1 MTEQEFIDYFS
12 KFGTHIEH
20 IYGDHIITKEVH
32 SDHSISAPGWDLL
45 DWKKSSSGE
54 EFYMEFQIDN
64 KVATI
69 ENCIDIIKKHQRK
82 QKLDKLSGK
91 IPDKKILYNDY

>member
-12 KFGTHIEH
+12 KFGTHVQH
-20 IYGDHIITKEVH
+20 IYGDHIITKHVH
-32 SDHSISAPGWDLL
+32 LDNSIVSARRGH
-45 DWKKSSSGE
+45 WKKSSSGE
-54 EFYMEFQIDN
+54 EFYMKFRIDN

-82 QKLDKLSGK
+82 QKLDKISGK
-91 IPDKKILYNDY
+91 ITERKILLNQ